1 MSNNLQVNNFERREE
16 TSHFTEGFIK
26 NYNEESGEGHFLEAD
41 VQYPQMLHKLHNDLL
56 FLSERMKI
64 GKVEKLV
71 ANLYYKTEYV
81 TLIKFFKT
89 NSKAQRVIKFNQ
101 KD

>member
-1 MSNNLQVNNFERREE
+1 MSNNLQVNNFERIEE

>member
-1 MSNNLQVNNFERREE
+1 
-16 TSHFTEGFIK
+16 
-26 NYNEESGEGHFLEAD
+26 
-41 VQYPQMLHKLHNDLL
+41 
-56 FLSERMKI
+56 MKI
-64 GKVEKLV
+64 EKVEKLV

-81 TLIKFFKT
+81 TLIKIFKT